1 MKITME
7 VELDGRERTCVAIY
21 GDSGT
26 LLASCWI
33 DETRIA
39 PEVLEITKALLLPL
53 IQRYGVL
60 E

>member
-1 MKITME
+1 ME
-7 VELDGRERTCVAIY
+7 VELDGTERTCVAIY
-21 GDSGT
+21 GEKNN

-33 DETRIA
+33 DERGIA
-39 PEVLEITKALLLPL
+39 PEVLETTKALLLPL